1 MSSQSVLGSVV
12 LSAVG
17 LSRRSLRPL
26 LGWALAGASL
36 VACAAPESNPPGEV
50 PIVLRDVAAYSGQ
63 SLIHAIRAGDA
74 VRLEADP
81 RHPFEPNA
89 VAAYW
94 GSFKLGYLP
103 REATARLG
111 CPPVC
116 RVGDELP
123 MGRIVTAASGAISV
137 TIVMPPWTVARMGQ

>member
-63 SLIHAIRAGDA
+63 SLIHAMRAGDA

-94 GSFKLGYLP
+94 GSFKLG
-103 REATARLG
+103 
-111 CPPVC
+111 
-116 RVGDELP
+116 
-123 MGRIVTAASGAISV
+123 
-137 TIVMPPWTVARMGQ
+137 